1 MSAKKPLAVGTLID
15 AQDNDVTPLPWEE
28 ASNRIDAARWFWLT
42 TVHPSGR
49 PHTRPVLAVWTG
61 DFLYTTSSRSAQKG
75 RNLQRDP
82 RCSVAILT
90 DDMHIVIEGTA
101 SRVSDVAGLE
111 EIAEAYRSKYNWP
124 VTVVDGGFE
133 APYTAP
139 AAGPE
144 PYEPFQITP
153 TVVYGFGTAD
163 AIGPRHTR
171 WRFDR

>member
-1 MSAKKPLAVGTLID
+1 
-15 AQDNDVTPLPWEE
+15 
-28 ASNRIDAARWFWLT
+28 
-42 TVHPSGR
+42 
-49 PHTRPVLAVWTG
+49 
-61 DFLYTTSSRSAQKG
+61 
-75 RNLQRDP
+75 
-82 RCSVAILT
+82 
-90 DDMHIVIEGTA
+90 MHIVIEGTA

-133 APYTAP
+133 APYAAP